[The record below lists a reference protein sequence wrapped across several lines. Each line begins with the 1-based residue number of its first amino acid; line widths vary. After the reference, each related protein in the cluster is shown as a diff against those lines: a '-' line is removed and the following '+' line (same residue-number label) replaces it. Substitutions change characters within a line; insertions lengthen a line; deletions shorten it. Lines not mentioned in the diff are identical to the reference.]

1 MLGYGYFLDG
11 DFPNAIQT
19 LSETIQSGLSSG
31 ASNSAIGA
39 HCVLARVYA
48 VQGQLNRSFE
58 LYKEAGKF
66 AHELGSQNLGVIAV
80 VDVGIADVL
89 YEWND
94 LEAALIHMKRG
105 LEFIPL
111 WGKADD
117 IALAYTTHARIQQ
130 AQGNIAAAVET
141 IEKASGVIHTSGV
154 FSEAR
159 EAVMTAEVRLW
170 LAQGNNLAAGRWSD
184 AHEKGLSSEDPIR
197 FENELAHITL
207 ARVFMAQK
215 KLDQAIGLLSRLEAN
230 AKSGGRTGRLIEILI
245 LQALALQK
253 LGEPAQALAILARSL
268 ALAEPEGY
276 SRVFVHESSPMKLLR
291 TQWLAH
297 ASADPLHDY

>member
-141 IEKASGVIHTSGV
+141 IPNTPGCVEGKKPDVMGWHD
-154 FSEAR
+154 AR
-159 EAVMTAEVRLW
+159 
-170 LAQGNNLAAGRWSD
+170 
-184 AHEKGLSSEDPIR
+184 
-197 FENELAHITL
+197 HIP
-207 ARVFMAQK
+207 
-215 KLDQAIGLLSRLEAN
+215 N
-230 AKSGGRTGRLIEILI
+230 
-245 LQALALQK
+245 
-253 LGEPAQALAILARSL
+253 
-268 ALAEPEGY
+268 Y
-276 SRVFVHESSPMKLLR
+276 
-291 TQWLAH
+291 
-297 ASADPLHDY
+297 